1 MCAPCVFNFGQL
13 MLLFS
18 FVQAGNNTTCYFLLI
33 LNVYSG
39 LLQDWVA
46 FVSQPHL
53 LRYVQR
59 NMSDINRVSD
69 WCCDLPVIG
78 QWSHTRLDSVSH
90 ALINGPCLHR
100 HGQWL
105 RGYSYLLLVVSS
117 DKWCAVPPMC
127 ALCAWCHPYIK
138 PHVIK
143 LYSVVIFLYHHTV
156 QI

>member
-1 MCAPCVFNFGQL
+1 MVCSPAHAHLVRHIPR
-13 MLLFS
+13 
-18 FVQAGNNTTCYFLLI
+18 
-33 LNVYSG
+33 
-39 LLQDWVA
+39 
-46 FVSQPHL
+46 VSPV

-59 NMSDINRVSD
+59 NMSDMNRVSD

-78 QWSHTRLDSVSH
+78 QWSHMWLDSVSH

-117 DKWCAVPPMC
+117 DKWCAMPPMC

-138 PHVIK
+138 PYVMK
-143 LYSVVIFLYHHTV
+143 LYFSSHFSIPLYSSKYKFKESYLAFGLMV
-156 QI
+156 